1 MTNPDTIAPGVLIRA
16 GQALFGDNW
25 QTPIAREL
33 GVSDR
38 SVRYWTK
45 GVHAIPPGVVADL
58 VKILRARG
66 RKMDALAAEL
76 ARTLK
81 A

>member
-1 MTNPDTIAPGVLIRA
+1 MTNPTIVPPDALIRA
-16 GQALFGDNW
+16 GRAMFGDNW

-45 GVHAIPPGVVADL
+45 GEHAIPAGVVGDL

-66 RKMDALAAEL
+66 RKMDALADEL
-76 ARTLK
+76 ARLK
-81 A
+81 F